1 MMLLYPIDHLSGVP
15 KDLIKSMVKFPG
27 DETKVLVP
35 YKDFEAI
42 LRHADNSTIREHVK
56 HADES
61 LAAAKNGELL
71 ERISHNRQ
79 Q

>member
-1 MMLLYPIDHLSGVP
+1 
-15 KDLIKSMVKFPG
+15 
-27 DETKVLVP
+27 VLVP